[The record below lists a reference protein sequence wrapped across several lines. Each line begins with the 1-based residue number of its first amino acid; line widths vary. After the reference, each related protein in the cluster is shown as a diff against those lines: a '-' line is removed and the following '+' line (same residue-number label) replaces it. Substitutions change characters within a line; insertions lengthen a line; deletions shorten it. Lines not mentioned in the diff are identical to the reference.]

1 MRSKFSVAIALG
13 VCSLA
18 TFMSMLFPSMDYF
31 VINNIKMIN
40 DYVEYY
46 EDDTTTI
53 QSEGSS
59 ACSVAGKDESVGE
72 NDEEPGECVEG
83 KPDESDATISA

>member
-1 MRSKFSVAIALG
+1 MKSKFSVAIALG

-18 TFMSMLFPSMDYF
+18 TFMSMMFPSMDYF
-31 VINNIKMIN
+31 VTNNIKMIN

-46 EDDTTTI
+46 ENDTTTV

-59 ACSVAGKDESVGE
+59 ACSVAGKDEPIGE

-83 KPDESDATISA
+83 KPNESQSAVST

>member
-1 MRSKFSVAIALG
+1 MKSKFSVAIALG

-72 NDEEPGECVEG
+72 NDEEPGEGLEG
-83 KPDESDATISA
+83 NPNESNTVISA

>member
-1 MRSKFSVAIALG
+1 
-13 VCSLA
+13 
-18 TFMSMLFPSMDYF
+18 
-31 VINNIKMIN
+31 MIN

-83 KPDESDATISA
+83 KPDESDAIVSA

>member
-1 MRSKFSVAIALG
+1 MKSKFSVAIALG

-83 KPDESDATISA
+83 KPDESDATVSA

>member
-1 MRSKFSVAIALG
+1 MKSKVSVAFALG

-18 TFMSMLFPSMDYF
+18 TFMSMMFPSMEYF

-46 EDDTTTI
+46 EDDTTTV

-59 ACSVAGKDESVGE
+59 ACSVAGKDESIGE

-83 KPDESDATISA
+83 KSNENDTVISA

>member
-1 MRSKFSVAIALG
+1 MKSKFSVAIALG

-18 TFMSMLFPSMDYF
+18 SFMSIFFPSMDYF
-31 VINNIKMIN
+31 VINNIKIIN

-72 NDEEPGECVEG
+72 NNEEPGECVEG
-83 KPDESDATISA
+83 KPDESDATVSA

>member
-1 MRSKFSVAIALG
+1 MKSKFSVAIALG

-18 TFMSMLFPSMDYF
+18 TFMSIFFPSMDYF

-40 DYVEYY
+40 DYVDYY
-46 EDDTTTI
+46 EDDTTTV

-59 ACSVAGKDESVGE
+59 TCSVAGKDESVGE

-83 KPDESDATISA
+83 KSNESNTTISA

>member
-1 MRSKFSVAIALG
+1 MKSKFSVAIALG

-18 TFMSMLFPSMDYF
+18 TFMSIFCPSMDYF
-31 VINNIKMIN
+31 VTNNIKIIN

-46 EDDTTTI
+46 EDDTTTV

-59 ACSVAGKDESVGE
+59 ACSVAGKDEPVGE

-83 KPDESDATISA
+83 KSDESDTVISA

>member
-1 MRSKFSVAIALG
+1 MKSKISVAFALA

-31 VINNIKMIN
+31 VINNIKIIN
-40 DYVEYY
+40 DYVNYY
-46 EDDTTTI
+46 EDDTTTV
-53 QSEGSS
+53 QSKGSS
-59 ACSVAGKDESVGE
+59 TCSVAGKDESVGE

-83 KPDESDATISA
+83 KSNESDTVISA

>member
-1 MRSKFSVAIALG
+1 MKSKFSVAIALG

-18 TFMSMLFPSMDYF
+18 TFMSIFFPSMDYF

-46 EDDTTTI
+46 EDDTTTV

-72 NDEEPGECVEG
+72 NDEEPGECVER
-83 KPDESDATISA
+83 KPDESDATVSA

>member
-1 MRSKFSVAIALG
+1 MKSKFSVAIALG

>member
-1 MRSKFSVAIALG
+1 MKSKFSVAIALG

-31 VINNIKMIN
+31 VVNNIKMIN

-46 EDDTTTI
+46 ENDTTTV

-59 ACSVAGKDESVGE
+59 ACSVAGKNESVGE
-72 NDEEPGECVEG
+72 NDEEPGERVEG
-83 KPDESDATISA
+83 KSDESDTVISA

>member
-1 MRSKFSVAIALG
+1 MKSKVSVAFALG

-31 VINNIKMIN
+31 VVNNIKMIN

-46 EDDTTTI
+46 EDDTATV

-83 KPDESDATISA
+83 KPNEIYPVISA

>member
-1 MRSKFSVAIALG
+1 MKSNFSVALALG
-13 VCSLA
+13 VCSFA
-18 TFMSMLFPSMDYF
+18 AFMSMIFPSMDYF
-31 VINNIKMIN
+31 VVNNIKMIN

-46 EDDTTTI
+46 ENDTTTV

-59 ACSVAGKDESVGE
+59 ACSVAGKNEPLGE

-83 KPDESDATISA
+83 KPNESEPVVST

>member
-1 MRSKFSVAIALG
+1 
-13 VCSLA
+13 
-18 TFMSMLFPSMDYF
+18 
-31 VINNIKMIN
+31 MIN

-83 KPDESDATISA
+83 KPDESDATVSA

>member
-1 MRSKFSVAIALG
+1 
-13 VCSLA
+13 
-18 TFMSMLFPSMDYF
+18 MLFPSMDYF
-31 VINNIKMIN
+31 VVNNIKMIN

-46 EDDTTTI
+46 EDDTTTV

-83 KPDESDATISA
+83 KSNESDPVISA

>member
-1 MRSKFSVAIALG
+1 MKSKFSVAVALG

-18 TFMSMLFPSMDYF
+18 SFMSIFFPSMDYF
-31 VINNIKMIN
+31 VINNIKIIN

-83 KPDESDATISA
+83 KPDESDATVSA